1 MGAPTTRAHYA
12 FRSEQLPCD
21 SLVIDCDMAVVWSV
35 NDVTS
40 KRSSSAC
47 TVGASSC
54 NATGLNTF
62 EWSTDL
68 CSWFLLPMRCCASR
82 LLAVALTLSVSM
94 SVCLSLAK
102 CWQSFTGHA
111 GFHTDTNYS
120 RELCVCV
127 MILACL
133 FTLAR
138 TEISAEIICAKV
150 RWSLL
155 CFWTLAQIAL

>member
-47 TVGASSC
+47 TVGASNC

-94 SVCLSLAK
+94 SVCLSVCL
-102 CWQSFTGHA
+102 WQSVDRA
-111 GFHTDTNYS
+111 
-120 RELCVCV
+120 LQV
-127 MILACL
+127 MLV
-133 FTLAR
+133 FTLTHIILVNCVFASWFWPVYSHWHELRYLQRSYAR
-138 TEISAEIICAKV
+138 RFAEV
-150 RWSLL
+150 
-155 CFWTLAQIAL
+155 CFVFERSRK